1 MNKEQII
8 AELARLYRL
17 REEGKKVD
25 SLIAE
30 LEDQLCELMGCD
42 DEQEED

>member
-25 SLIAE
+25 SLIAKLEEE
-30 LEDQLCELMGCD
+30 LCDLMGCD
-42 DEQEED
+42 DGQEED